1 MNRKFGKIIGDG
13 QLEYAP
19 DVLVLDGHTILGPK
33 AVHYEKAG
41 YVEVQANRMP
51 SEDAGEGKHW
61 ERTGKWLM
69 WEPWDIADNAYIYP
83 EYKAVDNPPPPP
95 RVFSKMKCVA
105 ALMKANVW
113 DTVKGWI
120 ENAGL
125 YDLYLAAQDFKEDNE
140 YFVQGRTQLQE
151 VLGWSDEQIEAVL
164 ATCIADGW

>member
-1 MNRKFGKIIGDG
+1 MNINRKWASGIGADG
-13 QLEYAP
+13 NPVYAP
-19 DVLVLDGHTILGPK
+19 KVAIVVNGRTVLGPK
-33 AVHYEKAG
+33 DKHYEAAG
-41 YVEVQANRMP
+41 YKRVVDEPP
-51 SEDAGEGKHW
+51 SDPAPKGYHYEARGYAEDESRIW
-61 ERTGKWLM
+61 R
-69 WEPWDIADNAYIYP
+69 IY
-83 EYKAVDNPPPPP
+83 ETVANPPAPP

-113 DTVKGWI
+113 GTVKAWI

-140 YFVQGRTQLQE
+140 YFMQGRTQLQE